1 MSVLGKA
8 FDAASKGVGK
18 TASVVGDAVG
28 DAVPQLPS
36 VPKVP
41 WGWIIGAGVV
51 MLVLSQARK

>member
-1 MSVLGKA
+1 MSALGKA
-8 FDAASKGVGK
+8 FDAASKGLGK
-18 TASVVGDAVG
+18 TASVVG

-51 MLVLSQARK
+51 VFVLSQESKRRR

>member
-8 FDAASKGVGK
+8 YDAAAKGLGK
-18 TASVVGDAVG
+18 TASVVGDAV
-28 DAVPQLPS
+28 PLPD

-51 MLVLSQARK
+51 VLVLSQARK

>member
-18 TASVVGDAVG
+18 TASVVGDAV
-28 DAVPQLPS
+28 PQLPT

-51 MLVLSQARK
+51 VLVLSRARR